1 VSFPLLRKD
10 DNYSSFNN
18 IINCEII
25 YIMKCWMIIPAL
37 IVAVNADAEAEAI
50 HPPVHAPYGYTPAP
64 PAYGYSPTPAYHP
77 EPAPYTPAAPYHP
90 EPYAPHHPEPYAPH
104 HPEPYSPYAPEPYAP
119 APYAPA
125 PYAHHP
131 APHHPAPHHAAPHH
145 AAPHHAAPHHAP
157 HHPKAEPDYGPPT
170 CSKGNPKPWCLEDK
184 EYPAYEIEKAIEYHY
199 DSVQQMYKD
208 VLANTDNSVARLK
221 EIVEETYLCPSET
234 AYIQPLRAVNVN
246 GKWRIIV
253 NAVKA
258 HYETLT
264 QTARIEECTT
274 PGSACPLVPECYET
288 KCLQKSIYHRFL
300 VYDPYD
306 QYLPFAIDSFKLPSA
321 CACYNGPYAEAP
333 HKK

>member
-1 VSFPLLRKD
+1 
-10 DNYSSFNN
+10 
-18 IINCEII
+18 
-25 YIMKCWMIIPAL
+25 MKCWMIIPCV
-37 IVAVNADAEAEAI
+37 VAAVYANAEAGADADAA
-50 HPPVHAPYGYTPAP
+50 HPPAPYGYTPAP
-64 PAYGYSPTPAYHP
+64 PAYGYSPSPAPYHP
-77 EPAPYTPAAPYHP
+77 EPAYTPAAPYHP
-90 EPYAPHHPEPYAPH
+90 EPYAP
-104 HPEPYSPYAPEPYAP
+104 EPYAP
-119 APYAPA
+119 APYAHPA
-125 PYAHHP
+125 PHHPAPHHP

-145 AAPHHAAPHHAP
+145 AAPYHPAPHHA
-157 HHPKAEPDYGPPT
+157 KAEPHYGPPA

-221 EIVEETYLCPSET
+221 DIVEETYLCPSET
-234 AYIQPLRAVNVN
+234 AYVQPLRAVNVH

-306 QYLPFAIDSFKLPSA
+306 AYLPFAIDSFKLPSA
-321 CACYNGPYAEAP
+321 CACYNGPYAEPP
-333 HKK
+333 H

>member
-1 VSFPLLRKD
+1 
-10 DNYSSFNN
+10 
-18 IINCEII
+18 
-25 YIMKCWMIIPAL
+25 MKCWMIIPCV
-37 IVAVNADAEAEAI
+37 VAAVYANAEAGAEADAA
-50 HPPVHAPYGYTPAP
+50 HPPAPYGYTPAP
-64 PAYGYSPTPAYHP
+64 PAYGYSPSPAPYHP
-77 EPAPYTPAAPYHP
+77 EPAYTPAAPYHP
-90 EPYAPHHPEPYAPH
+90 EPYAP
-104 HPEPYSPYAPEPYAP
+104 EPYAP
-119 APYAPA
+119 APYAHPA
-125 PYAHHP
+125 PHHPAPHHP

-145 AAPHHAAPHHAP
+145 AAPYHPAP
-157 HHPKAEPDYGPPT
+157 HHPKAEPHYGPPA

-221 EIVEETYLCPSET
+221 DIVEETYLCPSET
-234 AYIQPLRAVNVN
+234 AYVQPLRAVNVH

-306 QYLPFAIDSFKLPSA
+306 AYLPFAIDSFKLPSA
-321 CACYNGPYAEAP
+321 CACYNGPYAEPP
-333 HKK
+333 H

>member
-1 VSFPLLRKD
+1 
-10 DNYSSFNN
+10 
-18 IINCEII
+18 
-25 YIMKCWMIIPAL
+25 MKCWMIIPVLA
-37 IVAVNADAEAEAI
+37 VAVYADAGADADAA
-50 HPPVHAPYGYTPAP
+50 HAPAPYGYTPAP

-90 EPYAPHHPEPYAPH
+90 EPYAPE
-104 HPEPYSPYAPEPYAP
+104 
-119 APYAPA
+119 PYAPA

-131 APHHPAPHHAAPHH
+131 VPHHPAPHHAVPHHPAPHHAAPY
-145 AAPHHAAPHHAP
+145 APHHPAP
-157 HHPKAEPDYGPPT
+157 HHPKAEPHYGPPT

-221 EIVEETYLCPSET
+221 DIVEETYLCPSET
-234 AYIQPLRAVNVN
+234 AYIQPLRAVNVH

-253 NAVKA
+253 NAAKA

-306 QYLPFAIDSFKLPSA
+306 AYLPFAIDSFKLPSA
-321 CACYNGPYAEAP
+321 CACYNGPYVEPP

>member
-1 VSFPLLRKD
+1 
-10 DNYSSFNN
+10 
-18 IINCEII
+18 
-25 YIMKCWMIIPAL
+25 MKCWMIIPCV
-37 IVAVNADAEAEAI
+37 VAAVYANADAGADADAA
-50 HPPVHAPYGYTPAP
+50 HPPAPYGYTPAP
-64 PAYGYSPTPAYHP
+64 PAYGYSPSPAPYHP
-77 EPAPYTPAAPYHP
+77 EPAYTPAAPYHP
-90 EPYAPHHPEPYAPH
+90 EPYAP
-104 HPEPYSPYAPEPYAP
+104 EPYAP
-119 APYAPA
+119 APYAHPA
-125 PYAHHP
+125 PHHPAPHHP

-145 AAPHHAAPHHAP
+145 AAPYHPAP
-157 HHPKAEPDYGPPT
+157 HHPKAEPHYGPPA

-221 EIVEETYLCPSET
+221 DIVEETYLCPSET
-234 AYIQPLRAVNVN
+234 AYVQPLRAVNVH

-306 QYLPFAIDSFKLPSA
+306 AYLPFAIDSFKLPSA
-321 CACYNGPYAEAP
+321 CACYNGPYAEPP
-333 HKK
+333 H

>member
-1 VSFPLLRKD
+1 
-10 DNYSSFNN
+10 
-18 IINCEII
+18 
-25 YIMKCWMIIPAL
+25 MKCWMVL
-37 IVAVNADAEAEAI
+37 STLVAAINAA
-50 HPPVHAPYGYTPAP
+50 HPPAPYGYTPAP
-64 PAYGYSPTPAYHP
+64 PVYGYTPTPAAYTPAPAYHP
-77 EPAPYTPAAPYHP
+77 EHAPYTPAPAY
-90 EPYAPHHPEPYAPH
+90 HHPE
-104 HPEPYSPYAPEPYAP
+104 PYAPEPYAP
-119 APYAPA
+119 YPAHHPA
-125 PYAHHP
+125 PHHPLPHHP
-131 APHHPAPHHAAPHH
+131 APHHPAPHHPPAYHP
-145 AAPHHAAPHHAP
+145 
-157 HHPKAEPDYGPPT
+157 HPKAEPHYEPPY

-184 EYPAYEIEKAIEYHY
+184 EYPTYEIEKAIEYHY

-234 AYIQPLRAVNVN
+234 AYIQPLRAVNIH

-253 NAVKA
+253 NHVKA

-300 VYDPYD
+300 IYDPYD

-321 CACYNGPYAEAP
+321 CACYNGPYAEPP